1 MISEKQLGTSY
12 PSIQH
17 FIWCFLLTFGNSLWQ
32 CCSGMRRVWRLEGDK
47 ICLWI
52 HTLSS
57 APRYRIPPG
66 DDGEWS
72 CGQEHGPIMESQGT
86 ASSAAQSEII
96 DNTTCKIL
104 WNHFSWGPLFV
115 NCQYFKGSFWCDFMD
130 FASLNN
136 KKNVFH
142 IFLRGNVNLWVRD
155 THRIKS
161 TNKKSPN

>member
-32 CCSGMRRVWRLEGDK
+32 CCSGMRRVWRLEGDR

-52 HTLSS
+52 HILSS

-96 DNTTCKIL
+96 DKYCGIIFLGGHYLWIVNIL
-104 WNHFSWGPLFV
+104 KVHFDVISWILLH
-115 NCQYFKGSFWCDFMD
+115 SII
-130 FASLNN
+130 

-142 IFLRGNVNLWVRD
+142 IFLSGNVNLWVRD
-155 THRIKS
+155 THSIKS

>member
-17 FIWCFLLTFGNSLWQ
+17 FMWCFLLTFGNSLWQ
-32 CCSGMRRVWRLEGDK
+32 CCSGMRRVWRLEGDR

-52 HTLSS
+52 HILSS

-96 DNTTCKIL
+96 DKYCGI
-104 WNHFSWGPLFV
+104 
-115 NCQYFKGSFWCDFMD
+115 
-130 FASLNN
+130 
-136 KKNVFH
+136 
-142 IFLRGNVNLWVRD
+142 IFLGGHYLWIVNILKVHFDVISWILL
-155 THRIKS
+155 HSIIK
-161 TNKKSPN
+161 KMCFIYFWGVMLIYG